1 MLKVWA
7 MAMAISILSEALS
20 MGQQVGY
27 WNSTSRN
34 VRLSNT
40 SISPGSTQ
48 QICGCDS
55 VFPSNMRILF
65 LCCDGMTK
73 KLSVNAS
80 ETWRATP
87 RQDHKNLV
95 RCSNTRIFTV
105 SQFCHLNIGPLIN
118 HYIPYMVNDTT
129 NSNPPKKNPRAPYP
143 ESSCRWCPRDCP
155 QRHRHGPSRP
165 SSLWELPWDQKTADR
180 LGQKLSGNSCDSS
193 KSSWEPGKLKKL
205 YTCIYIPEQ
214 AWACKIVKQCSVFLM
229 YQHVCAC
236 KLPMKPKSN
245 LHHHVHLLATQ
256 IWIK

>member
-129 NSNPPKKNPRAPYP
+129 NSNPPKKK
-143 ESSCRWCPRDCP
+143 S
-155 QRHRHGPSRP
+155 PSAVSRV
-165 SSLWELPWDQKTADR
+165 
-180 LGQKLSGNSCDSS
+180 
-193 KSSWEPGKLKKL
+193 
-205 YTCIYIPEQ
+205 I
-214 AWACKIVKQCSVFLM
+214 
-229 YQHVCAC
+229 
-236 KLPMKPKSN
+236 LPMVSAGLPS
-245 LHHHVHLLATQ
+245 AP
-256 IWIK
+256 